1 MAKYT
6 CERCHYTSDKKSHL
20 VDHLRRK
27 KQCPNLFSERNTQ
40 CILDEIMQPKKFV
53 CDACNKSFVYSYN
66 LLRHKKDKHETNITN
81 ISCNSS
87 VENHTNSDNT
97 TQHSHNTN
105 HNQSHNTTNHSNNTT
120 NTTNNTNTNCH
131 NTNSPVINIQT
142 LNVFGN
148 ESIDHVIQDPEFLL
162 KCLKAINLN
171 GIPDLIEKIWLNKDV
186 PENQNLKLQREHHP
200 KVMSVYTDETSDT
213 PIWVNKSANEVL
225 ETLISKGHD
234 LLVRHNDQYL
244 TLSVRP
250 SVDEQETF
258 DLRMN
263 RLSNITSKKRG
274 VYIPIRD
281 NILLKFRTSKNEP
294 SL

>member
-1 MAKYT
+1 MTIYT
-6 CERCHYTSDKKSHL
+6 CERCHYYTSRKCDF
-20 VDHLRRK
+20 VDHLKRK
-27 KQCPNLFSERNTQ
+27 NICNNEFTNTHPQ
-40 CILDEIMQPKKFV
+40 IILETLLKPKNFI
-53 CDACNKSFVYSYN
+53 CETCNKTFSHKKTLV
-66 LLRHKKDKHETNITN
+66 RHKKDKHETNITN
-81 ISCNSS
+81 ISSNSS
-87 VENHTNSDNT
+87 VENHTNSANT
-97 TQHSHNTN
+97 TQHSHNMT
-105 HNQSHNTTNHSNNTT
+105 SSNNTT
-120 NTTNNTNTNCH
+120 TTNNSNNTTHTTNTNCH
-131 NTNSPVINIQT
+131 NNTNSPVINIQT